1 MRWLDTPPCVP
12 LEIAE
17 ARGERLI
24 LRGPTT
30 GARAVSG
37 ANAAMGG
44 LFAGVGA
51 RFLRLPLPGPVKL
64 VPLAFTVVG
73 GAMAALG
80 AGKALARVSIEVSR
94 EGLTWRWKLPALDER
109 SLHVAAADIAA
120 LEITKHAHRETTT
133 ADRDYQVFEFRLVVI
148 TRDGRATPIDTHGT
162 HAQAE
167 LRRQAVA
174 ARLPR

>member
-1 MRWLDTPPCVP
+1 MLWIDTPPCVP

-17 ARGERLI
+17 ASSERLL

-30 GARAVSG
+30 GARVVSG

-51 RFLRLPLPGPVKL
+51 RFLRLPLPGPLKL
-64 VPLAFTVVG
+64 VPLGFTVVG
-73 GAMAALG
+73 GAMVALG
-80 AGKALARVSIEVSR
+80 AGKALSRISIDVTR
-94 EGLTWRWKLPALDER
+94 EGLTWRWKLPVLDER
-109 SLHVAAADIAA
+109 TVHVAAADVAA

-133 ADRDYQVFEFRLVVI
+133 GDRDYQVFEFRLVVI